1 MGRGAGN
8 LNTELVMINY
18 SDANINAKIKLCEF
32 IQQYVKQFYE
42 NNENKWGYDLDYLLS
57 GYFKMHPNFIS
68 KMRDLNIC
76 MMDRFKLILIIN
88 NECDASMF
96 NNNLFMDIIDE
107 HKNQLFY

>member
-76 MMDRFKLILIIN
+76 MIDRFELIKIIVN
-88 NECDASMF
+88 NYDKSTF
-96 NNNLFMDIIDE
+96 NIDIFNDIIDNNIT
-107 HKNQLFY
+107 KLTY